1 MPRVGPGGRSVKGQ
15 RTKKPAAARQAP
27 TAHPSIEHSQEQLVE
42 RLRRERDEAIE
53 LQAASAEVL
62 KIISSSPGDMKP
74 VFEAMLVSA
83 LRICDAK
90 FGHILLYDGERFDAV
105 HLHDV
110 PPSYRAF
117 WEQHGPMRPS
127 PNTGLGRLVRTRKVA
142 HISDLK
148 ADSAYAEREPLRVV
162 TVEQAGAR
170 SFLGVPMLKENELV
184 GAIVIYRQEV
194 RPFAERQIELV
205 KNFAAQA
212 VIAIENTRLLKELRQ
227 RTGDLSE
234 SLQQQTA
241 TADVLK
247 VISRS
252 TFDLQMVLNT
262 LVESATRLCEA
273 DRGILFRRED
283 ELYKSSAHYG
293 YSREFQEFS

>member
-1 MPRVGPGGRSVKGQ
+1 MPRGDATGRSVKGQ
-15 RTKKPAAARQAP
+15 RTKKPTAARKASA
-27 TAHPSIEHSQEQLVE
+27 AHLSIEHPQEQLVE

-117 WEQHGPMRPS
+117 WDRHGPIRPG
-127 PNTGLGRLVRTRKVA
+127 PNTGLGRLARTKQVV
-142 HISDLK
+142 HIPDLK
-148 ADSAYAEREPLRVV
+148 ADRTYTEREPLRVV
-162 TVEQAGAR
+162 TVDEAGAR
-170 SFLGVPMLKENELV
+170 SFLAVPMLKEKELV

-194 RPFAERQIELV
+194 RPFA
-205 KNFAAQA
+205 
-212 VIAIENTRLLKELRQ
+212 
-227 RTGDLSE
+227 
-234 SLQQQTA
+234 
-241 TADVLK
+241 
-247 VISRS
+247 
-252 TFDLQMVLNT
+252 
-262 LVESATRLCEA
+262 
-273 DRGILFRRED
+273 
-283 ELYKSSAHYG
+283 
-293 YSREFQEFS
+293 